1 MKRKYFSALL
11 MGALTIASVSTFTSC
26 KDYDDDISSLQSQI
40 DKLNEMVSKIQGQI
54 DNGAILTSVTPVE
67 NGLKITL
74 NQNGNPKDYI
84 ITNGKDG
91 AKGEAGAAGAP
102 GTPGKDAD
110 VWKIGDDGYWYKN
123 DTKTDYKAVGTDGAA
138 GAAGTAGTPGAP
150 GKDGK
155 YYEPN
160 ASTGTFWEVNG
171 ETKRDTGISY
181 VSAKTLTAIW
191 TEDALTLNNVSGVE
205 GGKIVIN
212 LTSKL
217 LSLVFSPKAY
227 WEGIETIPV
236 YSFDYNPIELAKADV
251 TKNQIDDL
259 GTENSG
265 NHVSIVTDAVASYY
279 LNPSNAS
286 VDTKDLSHYSLLL
299 NTADI
304 LTRATSN
311 DIKITKVDKD
321 NENGMIKVHF
331 GMANGNALTETN
343 NKVDVA
349 ALRYKYT
356 IKKDDKEVK
365 DTLVTSDFAALKHF
379 KITDFSINKVA
390 TEGTVD
396 KQDAACQT
404 LATTASDAV
413 NDVHAPVL
421 TIPYNDEKGI
431 HLDNWM
437 DVHYKLNNQYSLWGG
452 QTTINEQNFKLKYEL
467 IGYIS
472 PNYDTNE
479 SDHATIEG
487 DLFKVKGYKDDATGR
502 QIIGR
507 TPLVRVTLVDG
518 NSGDAIASVGYIK
531 VEITDINATPETV
544 ESDGIKK
551 DYTVGC
557 AGNVLDGVQAITWD
571 EVESKVLAKIDMS
584 KSEFEANYKFVDG
597 IQYKQNAQNGF
608 DVLTPSVGTVVST
621 TDAVGG
627 HQTNVLKWTVTEN
640 EAYQLLK
647 KDGDVITIWVKFA
660 PKATARA
667 LKDIYVKLSWTAPKV
682 HNTPTATIKDSDKKA
697 AAWHKANANTAG
709 FDQLHIQVGNA
720 TQNGATCEFDNL
732 VVASTFNSTLVE
744 IVKNQI
750 KDQYAALAGAASV
763 TYKFAPTADQSH
775 KTFYGAKSNTKYDI
789 SVSTDG
795 TTISASAGTVSH
807 ELATITAADGTI
819 NVKKNVYTKDILN
832 KYGSVSELA
841 DALTFT
847 VLADVKTCDPASDLI
862 NLTNKMFDV
871 KVIKPLFVK
880 SVSVPAMTLNNYSSM
895 TNVPVK
901 FEFVDFNNYTQAKF
915 YANSNSQVA
924 FKNFYKIASIKKDGD
939 ITTNYSGAWKKID
952 EDDIKVTYNEG
963 TLAVGGNGVVSD
975 FGTVS
980 LVQVNQSRA
989 NGFDVKIPVA
999 ITYNWGTLYTNI
1011 QFHVNPASAAA
1022 KKH

>member
-26 KDYDDDISSLQSQI
+26 KDYDDDISSLQKQIDDLNKIVKEIQSQI
-40 DKLNEMVSKIQGQI
+40 NA
-54 DNGAILTSVTPVE
+54 GAILDDVQSTNDGLTIKLTK
-67 NGLKITL
+67 NGKQETY
-74 NQNGNPKDYI
+74 N

-91 AKGEAGAAGAP
+91 AKGDNGAAGQD
-102 GTPGKDAD
+102 GT
-110 VWKIGDDGYWYKN
+110 VWKIGENGNWWSSEKGGEWK
-123 DTKTDYKAVGTDGAA
+123 DTGMPSRGEKGA
-138 GAAGTAGTPGAP
+138 AGTPGAAGTSGAAGTP
-150 GKDGK
+150 GRDGK

-160 ASTGTFWEVNG
+160 ASTGTFWVVDG
-171 ETKRDTGISY
+171 ETKTDTGISY
-181 VSAKTLTAIW
+181 VSANTLTAIW

-205 GGKIVIN
+205 GGKVVIN

-236 YSFDYNPIELAKADV
+236 YSFDYNPIELEKADV
-251 TKNQIDDL
+251 TKNQIGDL

-265 NHVSIVTDAVASYY
+265 KHVSIVPDAVASYY

-286 VDTKDLSHYSLLL
+286 VDTKDLSHFSFLI

-304 LTRATSN
+304 LNTRASSN
-311 DIKITKVDKD
+311 DIKVTKVDKED
-321 NENGMIKVHF
+321 GMIKVHF

-356 IKKDDKEVK
+356 IKEADNAVK

-379 KITDFSINKVA
+379 KITSFTINKVA
-390 TEGTVD
+390 TEGAVD
-396 KQDAACQT
+396 KQDVACQT
-404 LATTASDAV
+404 LATTARDAV
-413 NDVHAPVL
+413 KDVHAPVL
-421 TIPYNDEKGI
+421 TIPYNDENGI
-431 HLDNWM
+431 HLDKWM

-557 AGNVLDGVQAITWD
+557 TGNALDGVQAITWD

-584 KSEFEANYKFVDG
+584 NSEFEANYTFVDN
-597 IQYKQNAQNGF
+597 IQYTPNAQNGF

-647 KDGDVITIWVKFA
+647 KDGDVITVWVKFA

-697 AAWHKANANTAG
+697 AAWHKANTNAAG

-720 TQNGATCEFDNL
+720 TQTGATCEFDNL
-732 VVASTFNSTLVE
+732 VVASTFNSKLVD

-807 ELATITAADGTI
+807 KLATITATDGTI
-819 NVKKNVYTKDILN
+819 SIEKNDFTKDILN
-832 KYGSVSELA
+832 KCGSVSELA

-862 NLTNKMFDV
+862 NLTNKTFDV

-880 SVSVPAMTLNNYSSM
+880 SVSVAAMTLNNYQSM
-895 TNVPVK
+895 TNIPVK

-915 YANSNSQVA
+915 WANSNPKVA
-924 FKNFYKIASIKKDGD
+924 FKDFYKITSIKKDGD

-952 EDDIKVTYNEG
+952 ESDIKVTYTPG
-963 TLAVGGNGVVSD
+963 TLAVSDGVISD
-975 FGTVS
+975 YGKVS

-999 ITYNWGTLYTNI
+999 ITYNWGTLYTDI

>member
-123 DTKTDYKAVGTDGAA
+123 DTKTDYKAVGTD

-557 AGNVLDGVQAITWD
+557 TGNALDGVQAITWD

-584 KSEFEANYKFVDG
+584 KSEFEANYTFVDN
-597 IQYKQNAQNGF
+597 IQYAPNAQNGF

-647 KDGDVITIWVKFA
+647 KDGDVITVWVKFA

-732 VVASTFNSTLVE
+732 VVASTFNSKLVD
-744 IVKNQI
+744 IVKKQI
-750 KDQYAALAGAASV
+750 ENQYAALAGAASV

-795 TTISASAGTVSH
+795 TTISASVGTVSH
-807 ELATITAADGTI
+807 NLATITAADGTI
-819 NVKKNVYTKDILN
+819 NIEKNEYTKDILN

-862 NLTNKMFDV
+862 NLTNKTFDV

-880 SVSVPAMTLNNYSSM
+880 SVSVAAMTLNNYQSM

-901 FEFVDFNNYTQAKF
+901 FEFVDFNNYTQAQF
-915 YANSNSQVA
+915 YANSNSKVA
-924 FKNFYKIASIKKDGD
+924 FKDFYKIASIKKEGD

-952 EDDIKVTYNEG
+952 VKDIKVTYNEG
-963 TLAVGGNGVVSD
+963 TLAVGSNGVVTD

-980 LVQVNQSRA
+980 LEQINQSRA

-999 ITYNWGTLYTNI
+999 ITYNWGTLYTDI

>member
-54 DNGAILTSVTPVE
+54 DNGAILTGVNPVE
-67 NGLKITL
+67 NGVKLTL
-74 NQNGNPKDYI
+74 SNGDSYT

-91 AKGEAGAAGAP
+91 AKGADGAAGAP

-110 VWKIGDDGYWYKN
+110 IWKIGDDGYWYKN
-123 DTKTDYKAVGTDGAA
+123 ETKTDYKAVGTDGAA

-155 YYEPN
+155 YYVPN
-160 ASTGTFWEVNG
+160 PQTGTFFVYG
-171 ETKRDTGISY
+171 DGDKDAYDSGISY
-181 VSAKTLTAIW
+181 TSANVLTAIW
-191 TEDALTLNNVSGVE
+191 SEDALVLNNVKDVE
-205 GGKIVIN
+205 GGKVVIN

-236 YSFDYNPIELAKADV
+236 YSFDYNPIELEKADV
-251 TKNQIDDL
+251 TKNQIGDL

-265 NHVSIVTDAVASYY
+265 KHVSIVTDAVASYY

-286 VDTKDLSHYSLLL
+286 VDTKDVSHYSFLI

-304 LTRATSN
+304 LNTRASSN
-311 DIKITKVDKD
+311 DIKVTKVDKED
-321 NENGMIKVHF
+321 GMIKVHF

-349 ALRYKYT
+349 ALRYKYA
-356 IKKDDKEVK
+356 IKKGDKEVK

-379 KITDFSINKVA
+379 KITSFSINKVA
-390 TEGTVD
+390 AKGTVD
-396 KQDAACQT
+396 EQNASCQT
-404 LATTASDAV
+404 LATTAESAV
-413 NDVHAPVL
+413 KDVHAPVL
-421 TIPYNDEKGI
+421 SIAYNDVDGI
-431 HLDNWM
+431 HLDDWM
-437 DVHYKLNNQYSLWGG
+437 DVHYKVNNQYALWGG
-452 QTTINEQNFKLKYEL
+452 QTTINEQKFKLKYEL

-518 NSGDAIASVGYIK
+518 NSGDAVASVGYIK
-531 VEITDINATPETV
+531 VEITDVNATPETV

-557 AGNVLDGVQAITWD
+557 TGNALDKVQAITWD

-584 KSEFEANYKFVDG
+584 KSEFEANYRFVDG
-597 IQYKQNAQNGF
+597 IQYKSNAQNGF

-647 KDGDVITIWVKFA
+647 KDGDVITVWVKFA
-660 PKATARA
+660 PKSTARA

-697 AAWHKANANTAG
+697 AAWHKANTNAAG

-720 TQNGATCEFDNL
+720 TQAGATCEFDNL
-732 VVASTFNSTLVE
+732 VVANTFNSSLVS
-744 IVKNQI
+744 IVKKQI
-750 KDQYAALAGAASV
+750 ENQYAALAGAATV
-763 TYKFAPTADQSH
+763 KYKFAPTADQSH
-775 KTFYGAKSNTKYDI
+775 KTFYGAKSNTEYKI
-789 SVSTDG
+789 SVNTDG
-795 TTISASAGTVSH
+795 TKLSASDGTNSH
-807 ELATITAADGTI
+807 VLATITEGNGTI
-819 NVKKNVYTKDILN
+819 SIEKNDFTKDILN

-862 NLTNKMFDV
+862 NLTNKTFDV

-880 SVSVPAMTLNNYSSM
+880 SVSVAAMTLNNYQSM

-915 YANSNSQVA
+915 WANSNPKVA
-924 FKNFYKIASIKKDGD
+924 FKDFYKITSIQKYGD
-939 ITTNYSGAWKKID
+939 ITTNYSGNWKKID
-952 EDDIKVTYNEG
+952 ESDIKVTYTPA
-963 TLAVGGNGVVSD
+963 TLAVSSGVISD
-975 FGTVS
+975 YGKVS

-999 ITYNWGTLYTNI
+999 ITYNWGTLYTDI

-1022 KKH
+1022 RKH

>member
-138 GAAGTAGTPGAP
+138 GAAGAP

-1022 KKH
+1022 RKH

>member
-627 HQTNVLKWTVTEN
+627 HQPNVLKWTVTEN

-1022 KKH
+1022 RKH

>member
-472 PNYDTNE
+472 PKYDTNE

-819 NVKKNVYTKDILN
+819 NVKKNVYTMDILN

-1022 KKH
+1022 RKH

>member
-54 DNGAILTSVTPVE
+54 DKGAILTGVSPVE
-67 NGLKITL
+67 NGVKLTL
-74 NQNGNPKDYI
+74 SNGDSYT

-91 AKGEAGAAGAP
+91 AKGADGAAGTP

-110 VWKIGDDGYWYKN
+110 IWKIGDDGYWYKN
-123 DTKTDYKAVGTDGAA
+123 DVKTDYKAVGTDGAA
-138 GAAGTAGTPGAP
+138 GAAGTAGTPGAA

-155 YYEPN
+155 YYVPN
-160 ASTGTFWEVNG
+160 PQTGTFFVYG
-171 ETKRDTGISY
+171 DGDKDAYDSGISY
-181 VSAKTLTAIW
+181 TSANVLTAIW
-191 TEDALTLNNVSGVE
+191 SEDALVLNNVKDVE
-205 GGKIVIN
+205 GGKVVIN

-236 YSFDYNPIELAKADV
+236 YSFDYNPIELEKADV
-251 TKNQIDDL
+251 TKNQIGDL

-265 NHVSIVTDAVASYY
+265 KHVSIVTDAVASYY

-286 VDTKDLSHYSLLL
+286 VDTKDVSHYSFLI

-304 LTRATSN
+304 LNTRASSN
-311 DIKITKVDKD
+311 DIKVTKVDKED
-321 NENGMIKVHF
+321 GMIKVHF

-349 ALRYKYT
+349 ALRYKYA
-356 IKKDDKEVK
+356 IKKGDKEVK

-379 KITDFSINKVA
+379 KITSFSINKVA
-390 TEGTVD
+390 AKGTVD
-396 KQDAACQT
+396 EQNASCQT
-404 LATTASDAV
+404 LAATAESAV
-413 NDVHAPVL
+413 KDVHAPVL
-421 TIPYNDEKGI
+421 SIAYNDVDGI
-431 HLDNWM
+431 HLDDWM
-437 DVHYKLNNQYSLWGG
+437 DVHYKVNNQYALWGG
-452 QTTINEQNFKLKYEL
+452 QTTINEQKFKLKYEL

-518 NSGDAIASVGYIK
+518 NSGDAVASVGYIK
-531 VEITDINATPETV
+531 VEITDVNATPETV

-557 AGNVLDGVQAITWD
+557 TGNALDKVQAITWD

-584 KSEFEANYKFVDG
+584 KSEFEANYRFVDG
-597 IQYKQNAQNGF
+597 IQYKSNAQNGF

-647 KDGDVITIWVKFA
+647 KDGDVITVWVKFA
-660 PKATARA
+660 PKSTARA

-697 AAWHKANANTAG
+697 AAWHKANTNAAG

-720 TQNGATCEFDNL
+720 TQAGATCEFDNL
-732 VVASTFNSTLVE
+732 VVASTFNSKLVD

-819 NVKKNVYTKDILN
+819 NIKKNDFTKDILN

-862 NLTNKMFDV
+862 NLTNKTFDV

-880 SVSVPAMTLNNYSSM
+880 SVSVADMTLNNYQSM

-915 YANSNSQVA
+915 WTNSNPKVA
-924 FKNFYKIASIKKDGD
+924 FKDFYKIASIKKDGD

-952 EDDIKVTYNEG
+952 ESDIKVTYTPA
-963 TLAVGGNGVVSD
+963 TLAVSGGVISD
-975 FGTVS
+975 YGKVS

-999 ITYNWGTLYTNI
+999 ITYNWGTLYTDI

-1022 KKH
+1022 RKH

>member
-1 MKRKYFSALL
+1 MKRTYLSALL

-1022 KKH
+1022 RKH

>member
-54 DNGAILTSVTPVE
+54 DKGAILTGVSPVE
-67 NGLKITL
+67 NGVKLTL
-74 NQNGNPKDYI
+74 SNGDSYT
-84 ITNGKDG
+84 ITNGRDG
-91 AKGEAGAAGAP
+91 AKGADGAAGTP

-110 VWKIGDDGYWYKN
+110 IWKIGEDGYWYKN
-123 DTKTDYKAVGTDGAA
+123 DVKQAWKAVGTDGAA

-155 YYEPN
+155 YYVPN
-160 ASTGTFWEVNG
+160 PQTGTFFVYG
-171 ETKRDTGISY
+171 DGDKDAYDSGISY
-181 VSAKTLTAIW
+181 TSANVLTAIW
-191 TEDALTLNNVSGVE
+191 SEDALVLNNVKDVE
-205 GGKIVIN
+205 GGKVVIN

-236 YSFDYNPIELAKADV
+236 YSFDYNPIELEKADV
-251 TKNQIDDL
+251 TKNQIGDL

-265 NHVSIVTDAVASYY
+265 KHVSIVTDAVASYY

-286 VDTKDLSHYSLLL
+286 VDTKDVSHYSFLI

-304 LTRATSN
+304 LNTRASSN
-311 DIKITKVDKD
+311 DIKVTKVDKED
-321 NENGMIKVHF
+321 GMIKVHF

-349 ALRYKYT
+349 ALRYKYA
-356 IKKDDKEVK
+356 IKKGDKEVK

-379 KITDFSINKVA
+379 KITSFSINKVA
-390 TEGTVD
+390 AKGTVD
-396 KQDAACQT
+396 EQNASCQT
-404 LATTASDAV
+404 LATTAESAV
-413 NDVHAPVL
+413 KDVHAPVL
-421 TIPYNDEKGI
+421 SIAYNDVDGI
-431 HLDNWM
+431 HLDEWM
-437 DVHYKLNNQYSLWGG
+437 DVHYKVNNQYALWGG
-452 QTTINEQNFKLKYEL
+452 QTTINEQKFKLKYEL

-518 NSGDAIASVGYIK
+518 NSGDAVASVGYIK
-531 VEITDINATPETV
+531 VEITDVNATPETV

-557 AGNVLDGVQAITWD
+557 TGNALDKVQAITWD

-584 KSEFEANYKFVDG
+584 KSEFEANYRFVDG
-597 IQYKQNAQNGF
+597 IQYKSNAQNGF

-647 KDGDVITIWVKFA
+647 KDGDVITVWVKFA
-660 PKATARA
+660 PKSTARA

-697 AAWHKANANTAG
+697 AAWHKANTNAAG

-720 TQNGATCEFDNL
+720 TQAGATCEFDNL
-732 VVASTFNSTLVE
+732 VVASTFNSKLVD
-744 IVKNQI
+744 IVKKQI
-750 KDQYAALAGAASV
+750 ENQYAALAGSASV

-795 TTISASAGTVSH
+795 TTISASAGTVSRK
-807 ELATITAADGTI
+807 LATITATDGTI
-819 NVKKNVYTKDILN
+819 SIEKNDFTKDILN

-862 NLTNKMFDV
+862 NLTNKTFDV

-880 SVSVPAMTLNNYSSM
+880 SVSVADMTLNNYQSM

-915 YANSNSQVA
+915 WTNSNPKVA
-924 FKNFYKIASIKKDGD
+924 FKDFYQIASIKKDGD

-952 EDDIKVTYNEG
+952 ESDIKVTYTPA
-963 TLAVGGNGVVSD
+963 TLAVSGGVISD
-975 FGTVS
+975 YGKVS

-999 ITYNWGTLYTNI
+999 ITYNWGTLYTDI

-1022 KKH
+1022 RKH

>member
-54 DNGAILTSVTPVE
+54 DKGAILTGVSPVE
-67 NGLKITL
+67 NGVKLTL
-74 NQNGNPKDYI
+74 SNGDSYT

-91 AKGEAGAAGAP
+91 AKGADGAAGTP

-110 VWKIGDDGYWYKN
+110 IWKIGDDGYWYKN
-123 DTKTDYKAVGTDGAA
+123 DTKTAWKAVGTDGAA

-155 YYEPN
+155 YYVPN
-160 ASTGTFWEVNG
+160 PQTGTFFVYG
-171 ETKRDTGISY
+171 DGDKDAYDSGISY
-181 VSAKTLTAIW
+181 TSANVLTAIW
-191 TEDALTLNNVSGVE
+191 SEDALVLNNVKDVE
-205 GGKIVIN
+205 GGKVVIN

-236 YSFDYNPIELAKADV
+236 YSFDYNPIELEKADV
-251 TKNQIDDL
+251 TKNQIGDL

-265 NHVSIVTDAVASYY
+265 KHVSIVTDAVASYY

-286 VDTKDLSHYSLLL
+286 VDTKDVSHYSFLI

-304 LTRATSN
+304 LNTRASSN
-311 DIKITKVDKD
+311 DIKVTKVDKED
-321 NENGMIKVHF
+321 GMIKVHF

-349 ALRYKYT
+349 ALRYKYA
-356 IKKDDKEVK
+356 IKKGDKEVK

-379 KITDFSINKVA
+379 KITSFSINKVA
-390 TEGTVD
+390 AKGTVD
-396 KQDAACQT
+396 EQNASCQT
-404 LATTASDAV
+404 LATTAESAV
-413 NDVHAPVL
+413 KDVHAPVL
-421 TIPYNDEKGI
+421 SIAYNDVDGI
-431 HLDNWM
+431 HLDDWM
-437 DVHYKLNNQYSLWGG
+437 DVHYKVNNQYALWGG
-452 QTTINEQNFKLKYEL
+452 QTTINEQKFKLKYEL

-518 NSGDAIASVGYIK
+518 NSGDAVASVGYIK
-531 VEITDINATPETV
+531 VEITDVNATPETV

-557 AGNVLDGVQAITWD
+557 TGNALDKVQAITWD

-584 KSEFEANYKFVDG
+584 KSEFEANYRFVDG
-597 IQYKQNAQNGF
+597 IQYKSNAQNGF

-647 KDGDVITIWVKFA
+647 KDGDVITVWVKFA
-660 PKATARA
+660 PKSTARA

-697 AAWHKANANTAG
+697 AAWHKANTNAAG

-720 TQNGATCEFDNL
+720 TQAGATCEFDNL
-732 VVASTFNSTLVE
+732 VVASTFNSKLVD
-744 IVKNQI
+744 IVKKQI
-750 KDQYAALAGAASV
+750 ENQYAALAGSASV

-795 TTISASAGTVSH
+795 TTISASAGTVSRK
-807 ELATITAADGTI
+807 LATITATDGTI
-819 NVKKNVYTKDILN
+819 SIEKNDFTKDILN

-862 NLTNKMFDV
+862 NLTNKTFDV

-880 SVSVPAMTLNNYSSM
+880 SVSVADMTLNNYQSM

-915 YANSNSQVA
+915 WTNSNPKVA
-924 FKNFYKIASIKKDGD
+924 FKDFYQIASIKKDGD

-952 EDDIKVTYNEG
+952 ESDIKVTYTPA
-963 TLAVGGNGVVSD
+963 TLAVSGGVISD
-975 FGTVS
+975 YGKVS

-999 ITYNWGTLYTNI
+999 ITYNWGTLYTDI

-1022 KKH
+1022 RKH

>member
-11 MGALTIASVSTFTSC
+11 MGALTIASVSTFTFC

-356 IKKDDKEVK
+356 IMKDDKEVK

-1022 KKH
+1022 RKH

>member
-54 DNGAILTSVTPVE
+54 DKGAILTGVSPVE
-67 NGLKITL
+67 NGVKLTL
-74 NQNGNPKDYI
+74 SNGDSYT

-91 AKGEAGAAGAP
+91 AKGADGAAGAP

-110 VWKIGDDGYWYKN
+110 IWKIGDDGYWYKN
-123 DTKTDYKAVGTDGAA
+123 ETKTDWKAVGTDGAA
-138 GAAGTAGTPGAP
+138 GAAGTAGTA

-155 YYEPN
+155 YYVPN
-160 ASTGTFWEVNG
+160 PQTGTFFVYG
-171 ETKRDTGISY
+171 DGDKDAYDSGISY
-181 VSAKTLTAIW
+181 TSANVLTAIW
-191 TEDALTLNNVSGVE
+191 SEDALVLNNVKDVE
-205 GGKIVIN
+205 GGKVVIN

-236 YSFDYNPIELAKADV
+236 YSFDYNPIELEKADV
-251 TKNQIDDL
+251 TKNQIGDL

-265 NHVSIVTDAVASYY
+265 KHVSIVTDAVASYY

-286 VDTKDLSHYSLLL
+286 VDTKDVSHYSFLI

-304 LTRATSN
+304 LNTRASSN
-311 DIKITKVDKD
+311 DIKVTKVDKED
-321 NENGMIKVHF
+321 GMIKVHF

-349 ALRYKYT
+349 ALRYKYA
-356 IKKDDKEVK
+356 IKKGDKEVK

-379 KITDFSINKVA
+379 KITSFSINKVA
-390 TEGTVD
+390 AKGTVD
-396 KQDAACQT
+396 EQNASCQT
-404 LATTASDAV
+404 LATTAESAV
-413 NDVHAPVL
+413 KDVHAPVL
-421 TIPYNDEKGI
+421 SIAYNDVDGI
-431 HLDNWM
+431 HLDDWM
-437 DVHYKLNNQYSLWGG
+437 DVHYKVNNQYALWGG
-452 QTTINEQNFKLKYEL
+452 QTTINEQKFKLKYEL

-518 NSGDAIASVGYIK
+518 NSGDAVASVGYIK
-531 VEITDINATPETV
+531 VEITDVNATPETV

-557 AGNVLDGVQAITWD
+557 TGNALDKVQAITWD

-584 KSEFEANYKFVDG
+584 KSEFEANYRFVDG
-597 IQYKQNAQNGF
+597 IQYKSNAQNGF

-647 KDGDVITIWVKFA
+647 KDGDVITVWVKFA
-660 PKATARA
+660 PKSTARA

-697 AAWHKANANTAG
+697 AAWHKANTNAAG

-720 TQNGATCEFDNL
+720 TQAGATCEFDNL
-732 VVASTFNSTLVE
+732 VVASTFNSKLVD
-744 IVKNQI
+744 IVKKQI
-750 KDQYAALAGAASV
+750 ENQYAALAGSASV

-795 TTISASAGTVSH
+795 TTISASAGTVSRK
-807 ELATITAADGTI
+807 LATITATDGTI
-819 NVKKNVYTKDILN
+819 SIEKNDFTKDILN

-862 NLTNKMFDV
+862 NLTNKTFDV

-880 SVSVPAMTLNNYSSM
+880 SVSVADMTLNNYQSM

-915 YANSNSQVA
+915 WTNSNPKVA
-924 FKNFYKIASIKKDGD
+924 FKDFYQIASIKKDGD

-952 EDDIKVTYNEG
+952 ESDIKVTYTPA
-963 TLAVGGNGVVSD
+963 TLAVSGGVISD
-975 FGTVS
+975 YGKVS

-999 ITYNWGTLYTNI
+999 ITYNWGTLYTDI

-1022 KKH
+1022 RKH

>member
-26 KDYDDDISSLQSQI
+26 KDYDDDISGLQSQI
-40 DKLNEMVSKIQGQI
+40 DELSKIVKDIQSQI
-54 DNGAILTSVTPVE
+54 DNGAILTNVTPVE

-1022 KKH
+1022 RKH

>member
-1 MKRKYFSALL
+1 MYQSFFA
-11 MGALTIASVSTFTSC
+11 
-26 KDYDDDISSLQSQI
+26 ISS
-40 DKLNEMVSKIQGQI
+40 
-54 DNGAILTSVTPVE
+54 
-67 NGLKITL
+67 
-74 NQNGNPKDYI
+74 
-84 ITNGKDG
+84 
-91 AKGEAGAAGAP
+91 
-102 GTPGKDAD
+102 
-110 VWKIGDDGYWYKN
+110 
-123 DTKTDYKAVGTDGAA
+123 
-138 GAAGTAGTPGAP
+138 
-150 GKDGK
+150 
-155 YYEPN
+155 
-160 ASTGTFWEVNG
+160 F
-171 ETKRDTGISY
+171 
-181 VSAKTLTAIW
+181 
-191 TEDALTLNNVSGVE
+191 
-205 GGKIVIN
+205 
-212 LTSKL
+212 
-217 LSLVFSPKAY
+217 FSP
-227 WEGIETIPV
+227 V
-236 YSFDYNPIELAKADV
+236 
-251 TKNQIDDL
+251 
-259 GTENSG
+259 
-265 NHVSIVTDAVASYY
+265 VSIVPDAVASYY

-286 VDTKDLSHYSLLL
+286 VDTKDLSHFSFLI

-304 LTRATSN
+304 LNTRASSN
-311 DIKITKVDKD
+311 DIKVTKVDKED
-321 NENGMIKVHF
+321 GMIKVHF

-349 ALRYKYT
+349 ALRYKYA
-356 IKKDDKEVK
+356 IKKGDKEVK

-379 KITDFSINKVA
+379 KITSFTINKVA
-390 TEGTVD
+390 AKGTVD
-396 KQDAACQT
+396 EQNASCQT
-404 LATTASDAV
+404 LATTAESAV
-413 NDVHAPVL
+413 KDVHAPVL
-421 TIPYNDEKGI
+421 TIAYNDVDGI
-431 HLDNWM
+431 HLDDWM
-437 DVHYKLNNQYSLWGG
+437 DVHYKINNQYALWGG
-452 QTTINEQNFKLKYEL
+452 QTTINEQ
-467 IGYIS
+467 IS

-557 AGNVLDGVQAITWD
+557 TGNALDKLQAITWD

-584 KSEFEANYKFVDG
+584 KSEFEANYTFVDN
-597 IQYKQNAQNGF
+597 IQYTPNAQNGF

-647 KDGDVITIWVKFA
+647 KDGDVITVWVKFA

-697 AAWHKANANTAG
+697 AAWHKANTNAAG

-720 TQNGATCEFDNL
+720 TQAGATCEFDNL
-732 VVASTFNSTLVE
+732 VVASTFNSKLVD
-744 IVKNQI
+744 IVKKQI
-750 KDQYAALAGAASV
+750 ENQYAALAGAASV

-775 KTFYGAKSNTKYDI
+775 KTYYGAKSNTKYDI

-807 ELATITAADGTI
+807 KLATITATDGTI
-819 NVKKNVYTKDILN
+819 SIEKNDFTKDILN
-832 KYGSVSELA
+832 KCGSVSELA

-862 NLTNKMFDV
+862 NLTNKTFDV

-880 SVSVPAMTLNNYSSM
+880 SVSVAAMTLNNYQSM
-895 TNVPVK
+895 TNIPVK

-915 YANSNSQVA
+915 WANSNPKVA
-924 FKNFYKIASIKKDGD
+924 FKDFYKIASIKKDGD

-952 EDDIKVTYNEG
+952 ESDIKVTYTPG
-963 TLAVGGNGVVSD
+963 TLAVSDGVISD
-975 FGTVS
+975 YGKVS

-999 ITYNWGTLYTNI
+999 ITYNWGTLYTDI

-1022 KKH
+1022 RKH

>member
-54 DNGAILTSVTPVE
+54 DKGAILTGVSPVE
-67 NGLKITL
+67 NGVKLTL
-74 NQNGNPKDYI
+74 SNGDSYT

-91 AKGEAGAAGAP
+91 AKGADGAAGAP

-110 VWKIGDDGYWYKN
+110 VWKIGEDGYWYKN

-138 GAAGTAGTPGAP
+138 GAAGTAGTPGAA

-155 YYEPN
+155 YYVPN
-160 ASTGTFWEVNG
+160 PQTGTFFVYG
-171 ETKRDTGISY
+171 DGDKDAYDSGISY
-181 VSAKTLTAIW
+181 TSANVLTAIW
-191 TEDALTLNNVSGVE
+191 SEDALVLNNVKDVE
-205 GGKIVIN
+205 GGKVVIN

-236 YSFDYNPIELAKADV
+236 YSFDYNPIELEKADV
-251 TKNQIDDL
+251 TKNQIGDL

-265 NHVSIVTDAVASYY
+265 KHVSIVTDAVASYY

-286 VDTKDLSHYSLLL
+286 VDTKDLSHFSFLI

-304 LTRATSN
+304 LNTRASSN
-311 DIKITKVDKD
+311 DIKVTKVDKED
-321 NENGMIKVHF
+321 GMIKVHF

-349 ALRYKYT
+349 ALRYKYA
-356 IKKDDKEVK
+356 IKKGDKEVK

-379 KITDFSINKVA
+379 KITSFSINKVA
-390 TEGTVD
+390 AKGTVD
-396 KQDAACQT
+396 EQNASCQT
-404 LATTASDAV
+404 LATTAESAV
-413 NDVHAPVL
+413 KDVHAPVL
-421 TIPYNDEKGI
+421 SIAYNDVDGI
-431 HLDNWM
+431 HLDDWM
-437 DVHYKLNNQYSLWGG
+437 DVHYKVNNQYALWGG
-452 QTTINEQNFKLKYEL
+452 QTTINEQKFKLKYEL

-518 NSGDAIASVGYIK
+518 NSGDAVASVGYIK
-531 VEITDINATPETV
+531 VEITDVNATPETV

-557 AGNVLDGVQAITWD
+557 TGNALDKVQAITWD

-584 KSEFEANYKFVDG
+584 KSEFEANYRFVDG
-597 IQYKQNAQNGF
+597 IQYKSNAQNGF

-647 KDGDVITIWVKFA
+647 KDGDVITVWVKFA
-660 PKATARA
+660 PKSTARA

-697 AAWHKANANTAG
+697 AAWHKANTNAAG

-720 TQNGATCEFDNL
+720 TQAGATCEFDNL
-732 VVASTFNSTLVE
+732 VVASTFNSKLVD

-807 ELATITAADGTI
+807 KLATITATDGTI
-819 NVKKNVYTKDILN
+819 SIEKNDFTKDILN
-832 KYGSVSELA
+832 KCGSVSELA

-862 NLTNKMFDV
+862 NLTNKTFDV

-880 SVSVPAMTLNNYSSM
+880 SVSVADMTLNNYQSM

-915 YANSNSQVA
+915 WANSNPKVA
-924 FKNFYKIASIKKDGD
+924 FKDFYKIASIKKDGD

-952 EDDIKVTYNEG
+952 ESDIKVTYTPG
-963 TLAVGGNGVVSD
+963 TLAVSDGVISD
-975 FGTVS
+975 YGKVS

-999 ITYNWGTLYTNI
+999 ITYNWGTLYTDI

-1022 KKH
+1022 RKH

>member
-647 KDGDVITIWVKFA
+647 KDDDVITIWVKFA

-1022 KKH
+1022 RKH

>member
-54 DNGAILTSVTPVE
+54 DKGAILTGVSPVE
-67 NGLKITL
+67 NGVKLTL
-74 NQNGNPKDYI
+74 SNGDTYT

-123 DTKTDYKAVGTDGAA
+123 EAKTEWKAVGTDGAA
-138 GAAGTAGTPGAP
+138 GAAGAAGTPGAA

-155 YYEPN
+155 YYVPN
-160 ASTGTFWEVNG
+160 PQTGTFFVYG
-171 ETKRDTGISY
+171 DGDKDAYDSGVSY
-181 VSAKTLTAIW
+181 TSANVLTAIW
-191 TEDALTLNNVSGVE
+191 SEDALVLNNVKDVE
-205 GGKIVIN
+205 GGKVVIN

-236 YSFDYNPIELAKADV
+236 YSFDYNPIELEKADV
-251 TKNQIDDL
+251 TKNQIGDL

-265 NHVSIVTDAVASYY
+265 KHVSIVTDAVASYY

-286 VDTKDLSHYSLLL
+286 VDTKDLSHFSFLI

-304 LTRATSN
+304 LNTRASSN
-311 DIKITKVDKD
+311 DIKVTKVDKED
-321 NENGMIKVHF
+321 GMIKVHF

-349 ALRYKYT
+349 ALRYKYA
-356 IKKDDKEVK
+356 IKKGDKEVK

-379 KITDFSINKVA
+379 KITSFSINKVA
-390 TEGTVD
+390 AKGTVD
-396 KQDAACQT
+396 EQNASCQT
-404 LATTASDAV
+404 LASTAESAV
-413 NDVHAPVL
+413 KDVHAPVL
-421 TIPYNDEKGI
+421 SIAYNDVDGI
-431 HLDNWM
+431 HLDDWM
-437 DVHYKLNNQYSLWGG
+437 DVHYKVNNQYALWGG
-452 QTTINEQNFKLKYEL
+452 QTTINEQKFKLKYEL

-557 AGNVLDGVQAITWD
+557 TGNALDKVQAITWD

-584 KSEFEANYKFVDG
+584 KSEFEANYRFVDG
-597 IQYKQNAQNGF
+597 IQYKSNAQNGF

-647 KDGDVITIWVKFA
+647 KDGDVITVWVKFA
-660 PKATARA
+660 PKSTARA

-682 HNTPTATIKDSDKKA
+682 NNTPTATIKDTDKKA
-697 AAWHKANANTAG
+697 AAWHKANTNAVG

-720 TQNGATCEFDNL
+720 TQVGATCEFDNL
-732 VVASTFNSTLVE
+732 VVANTFNSSLVS
-744 IVKNQI
+744 IVKKQI
-750 KDQYAALAGAASV
+750 ENQYAALAGAASV

-775 KTFYGAKSNTKYDI
+775 KTFYGAKSNTEYKI

-795 TTISASAGTVSH
+795 SSISASAGAVSRK
-807 ELATITAADGTI
+807 LATITAGNGTI
-819 NVKKNVYTKDILN
+819 SIEKNDFTKDILN

-862 NLTNKMFDV
+862 NLTNKTFDV

-880 SVSVPAMTLNNYSSM
+880 SVSVAAMTLNNYQSM
-895 TNVPVK
+895 TNIPVK

-915 YANSNSQVA
+915 WANSNPKVA
-924 FKNFYKIASIKKDGD
+924 FKDFYKIASIKKDGD

-952 EDDIKVTYNEG
+952 ESDIKVTYTPG
-963 TLAVGGNGVVSD
+963 TLAVSDGVISD
-975 FGTVS
+975 YGKVS

-999 ITYNWGTLYTNI
+999 ITYNWGTLYTDI
-1011 QFHVNPASAAA
+1011 EFHVNPASAAA
-1022 KKH
+1022 RKH

>member
-54 DNGAILTSVTPVE
+54 DKGAILTGVSPVE
-67 NGLKITL
+67 NGVKLTL
-74 NQNGNPKDYI
+74 SNGDSYT

-91 AKGEAGAAGAP
+91 AKGADGAAGTP

-110 VWKIGDDGYWYKN
+110 IWTIGDDGYWYKN
-123 DTKTDYKAVGTDGAA
+123 DAKTDWKAVGTDGAA

-155 YYEPN
+155 YYVPN
-160 ASTGTFWEVNG
+160 PQTGTFFVYG
-171 ETKRDTGISY
+171 DGDKDAYDSGISY
-181 VSAKTLTAIW
+181 TSANVLTAIW
-191 TEDALTLNNVSGVE
+191 SEDALVLNNVKDVE
-205 GGKIVIN
+205 GGKVVIN

-236 YSFDYNPIELAKADV
+236 YSFDYNPIELEKADV
-251 TKNQIDDL
+251 TKNQIGDL

-265 NHVSIVTDAVASYY
+265 KHVSIVTDAVASYY

-286 VDTKDLSHYSLLL
+286 VDTKDVSHYSFLI

-304 LTRATSN
+304 LNTRASSN
-311 DIKITKVDKD
+311 DIKVTKVDKED
-321 NENGMIKVHF
+321 GMIKVHF

-349 ALRYKYT
+349 ALRYKYA
-356 IKKDDKEVK
+356 IKKGDKEVK

-379 KITDFSINKVA
+379 KITSFSINKVA
-390 TEGTVD
+390 AKGTVD
-396 KQDAACQT
+396 EQNASCQT
-404 LATTASDAV
+404 LATTAESAV
-413 NDVHAPVL
+413 KDVHAPVL
-421 TIPYNDEKGI
+421 SIAYNDVDGI
-431 HLDNWM
+431 HLDDWM
-437 DVHYKLNNQYSLWGG
+437 DVHYKVNNQYALWGG
-452 QTTINEQNFKLKYEL
+452 QTTINEQKFKLKYEL

-518 NSGDAIASVGYIK
+518 NSGDAVASVGYIK
-531 VEITDINATPETV
+531 VEITDVNATPETV

-557 AGNVLDGVQAITWD
+557 TGNALDKVQAITWD

-584 KSEFEANYKFVDG
+584 KSEFEANYRFVDG
-597 IQYKQNAQNGF
+597 IQYKSNAQNGF

-647 KDGDVITIWVKFA
+647 KDGDVITVWVKFA
-660 PKATARA
+660 PKSTARA

-697 AAWHKANANTAG
+697 AAWHKANTNAAG

-720 TQNGATCEFDNL
+720 TQAGATCEFDNL
-732 VVASTFNSTLVE
+732 VVASTFNSKLVD
-744 IVKNQI
+744 IVKKQI
-750 KDQYAALAGAASV
+750 ENQYAALAGSASV

-795 TTISASAGTVSH
+795 TTISASAGTVSRK
-807 ELATITAADGTI
+807 LATITATDGTI
-819 NVKKNVYTKDILN
+819 SIEKNDFTKDILN

-862 NLTNKMFDV
+862 NLTNKTFDV

-880 SVSVPAMTLNNYSSM
+880 SVSVADMTLNNYQSM

-915 YANSNSQVA
+915 WTNSNPKVA
-924 FKNFYKIASIKKDGD
+924 FKDFYQIASIKKDGD

-952 EDDIKVTYNEG
+952 ESDIKVTYTPA
-963 TLAVGGNGVVSD
+963 TLAVSGGVISD
-975 FGTVS
+975 YGKVS

-999 ITYNWGTLYTNI
+999 ITYNWGTLYTDI

-1022 KKH
+1022 RKH

>member
-54 DNGAILTSVTPVE
+54 DKGAILTGVSPVE
-67 NGLKITL
+67 NGVKLTL
-74 NQNGNPKDYI
+74 SNGDSYT

-91 AKGEAGAAGAP
+91 AKGADGAAGTP

-110 VWKIGDDGYWYKN
+110 IWKIGDDGYWYKN
-123 DTKTDYKAVGTDGAA
+123 DAKTDWKAVGTDGAA

-155 YYEPN
+155 YYVPN
-160 ASTGTFWEVNG
+160 PQTGTFFVYG
-171 ETKRDTGISY
+171 DGDKDAYDSGISY
-181 VSAKTLTAIW
+181 TSANVLTAIW
-191 TEDALTLNNVSGVE
+191 SEDALVLNNVKDVE
-205 GGKIVIN
+205 GGKVVIN

-236 YSFDYNPIELAKADV
+236 YSFDYNPIELEKADV
-251 TKNQIDDL
+251 TKNQIGDL

-265 NHVSIVTDAVASYY
+265 KHVSIVTDAVASYY

-286 VDTKDLSHYSLLL
+286 VDTKDVSHYSFLI

-304 LTRATSN
+304 LNTRASSN
-311 DIKITKVDKD
+311 DIKVTKVDKED
-321 NENGMIKVHF
+321 GMIKVHF

-349 ALRYKYT
+349 ALRYKYA
-356 IKKDDKEVK
+356 IKKGDKEVK

-379 KITDFSINKVA
+379 KITSFSINKVA
-390 TEGTVD
+390 AKGTVD
-396 KQDAACQT
+396 EQNASCQT
-404 LATTASDAV
+404 LATTAESAV
-413 NDVHAPVL
+413 KDVHAPVL
-421 TIPYNDEKGI
+421 SIAYNDVDGI
-431 HLDNWM
+431 HLDDWM
-437 DVHYKLNNQYSLWGG
+437 DVHYKVNNQYALWGG
-452 QTTINEQNFKLKYEL
+452 QTTINEQKFKLKYEL

-518 NSGDAIASVGYIK
+518 NSGDAVASVGYIK
-531 VEITDINATPETV
+531 VEITDVNATPETV

-557 AGNVLDGVQAITWD
+557 TGNALDKVQAITWD

-584 KSEFEANYKFVDG
+584 NSEFEANYRFVDG
-597 IQYKQNAQNGF
+597 IQYKSNAQNGF

-647 KDGDVITIWVKFA
+647 KDGDVITVWVKFA
-660 PKATARA
+660 PKSTARA

-697 AAWHKANANTAG
+697 AAWHKANTNAAG

-720 TQNGATCEFDNL
+720 TQAGATCEFDNL
-732 VVASTFNSTLVE
+732 VVASIFNSKLVD
-744 IVKNQI
+744 IVKKQI
-750 KDQYAALAGAASV
+750 ENQYAALAGSASV

-795 TTISASAGTVSH
+795 TTISASAGTVSRK
-807 ELATITAADGTI
+807 LATITATDGTI
-819 NVKKNVYTKDILN
+819 SIEKNDFTKDILN
-832 KYGSVSELA
+832 KDGSVSELA

-862 NLTNKMFDV
+862 NLTNKTFDV

-880 SVSVPAMTLNNYSSM
+880 SVSVADMTLNNYQSM

-915 YANSNSQVA
+915 WANSNPKVA
-924 FKNFYKIASIKKDGD
+924 FKDFYKIASIKKDGD
-939 ITTNYSGAWKKID
+939 ITTNYSGSWKKID
-952 EDDIKVTYNEG
+952 ESDIKVTYTPA
-963 TLAVGGNGVVSD
+963 TLAVSGGVISD
-975 FGTVS
+975 YGKVS

-999 ITYNWGTLYTNI
+999 ITYNWGTLYTDI

-1022 KKH
+1022 RKH

>member
-54 DNGAILTSVTPVE
+54 DKGAILTGVSPVE
-67 NGLKITL
+67 NGVKLTL
-74 NQNGNPKDYI
+74 SNGDSYT

-91 AKGEAGAAGAP
+91 AKGADGAAGAP

-110 VWKIGDDGYWYKN
+110 VWKIGEDGYWYKN

-155 YYEPN
+155 YYVPN
-160 ASTGTFWEVNG
+160 PQTGTFFVYG
-171 ETKRDTGISY
+171 DGDKDAYDSGISY
-181 VSAKTLTAIW
+181 TSANVLTAIW
-191 TEDALTLNNVSGVE
+191 SEDALVLNNVKDVE
-205 GGKIVIN
+205 GGKVVIN

-236 YSFDYNPIELAKADV
+236 YSFDYNPIELEKADV
-251 TKNQIDDL
+251 TKNQIGDL

-265 NHVSIVTDAVASYY
+265 KHVSIVTDAVASYY

-286 VDTKDLSHYSLLL
+286 VDTKDVSHYSFLI

-304 LTRATSN
+304 LNTRASSN
-311 DIKITKVDKD
+311 DIKVTKVDKED
-321 NENGMIKVHF
+321 GMIKVHF

-349 ALRYKYT
+349 ALRYKYA
-356 IKKDDKEVK
+356 IKKGDKEVK

-379 KITDFSINKVA
+379 KITSFSINKVA
-390 TEGTVD
+390 AKGTVD
-396 KQDAACQT
+396 EQNASCQT
-404 LATTASDAV
+404 LATTAESAV
-413 NDVHAPVL
+413 KDVHAPVL
-421 TIPYNDEKGI
+421 SIAYNDVDGI
-431 HLDNWM
+431 HLDDWM
-437 DVHYKLNNQYSLWGG
+437 DVHYKVNNQYALWGG
-452 QTTINEQNFKLKYEL
+452 QTTINEQKFKLKYEL

-518 NSGDAIASVGYIK
+518 NSGDAVASVGYIK
-531 VEITDINATPETV
+531 VEITDVNATPETV

-557 AGNVLDGVQAITWD
+557 TGNALDKVQAITWD

-584 KSEFEANYKFVDG
+584 KSEFEANYRFVDG
-597 IQYKQNAQNGF
+597 IQYKSNAQNGF

-647 KDGDVITIWVKFA
+647 KDGDVITVWVKFA
-660 PKATARA
+660 PKSTARA

-697 AAWHKANANTAG
+697 AAWHKANTNAAG

-720 TQNGATCEFDNL
+720 TQAGATCEFDNL
-732 VVASTFNSTLVE
+732 VVASTFNSKLVD
-744 IVKNQI
+744 IVKKQI
-750 KDQYAALAGAASV
+750 ENQYAALAGSASV

-795 TTISASAGTVSH
+795 TTISASAGTVSRK
-807 ELATITAADGTI
+807 LATITATDGTI
-819 NVKKNVYTKDILN
+819 SIEKNDFTKDILN

-862 NLTNKMFDV
+862 NLTNKTFDV

-880 SVSVPAMTLNNYSSM
+880 SVSVADMTLNNYQSM

-915 YANSNSQVA
+915 WANSNPKVA
-924 FKNFYKIASIKKDGD
+924 FKDFYKIASIKKDGD
-939 ITTNYSGAWKKID
+939 ITTNYSGSWKKID
-952 EDDIKVTYNEG
+952 ESDIKVTYTPA
-963 TLAVGGNGVVSD
+963 TLAVSGGVISD
-975 FGTVS
+975 YGKVS

-999 ITYNWGTLYTNI
+999 ITYNWGTLYTDI

-1022 KKH
+1022 RKH

>member
-54 DNGAILTSVTPVE
+54 DKGAILTGVSPVE
-67 NGLKITL
+67 NGVKLTL
-74 NQNGNPKDYI
+74 SNGDSYT

-91 AKGEAGAAGAP
+91 AKGADGAAGTP

-110 VWKIGDDGYWYKN
+110 IWRIGDDGYWYKN
-123 DTKTDYKAVGTDGAA
+123 DAKTDWKAVGTDGAA

-155 YYEPN
+155 YYVPN
-160 ASTGTFWEVNG
+160 PQTGTFFVYG
-171 ETKRDTGISY
+171 DGDKDAYDSGISY
-181 VSAKTLTAIW
+181 TSANVLTAIW
-191 TEDALTLNNVSGVE
+191 SEDALVLNNVKDVE
-205 GGKIVIN
+205 GGKVVIN

-236 YSFDYNPIELAKADV
+236 YSFDYNPIELEKADV
-251 TKNQIDDL
+251 TKNQIGDL

-265 NHVSIVTDAVASYY
+265 KHVSIVTDAVASYY

-286 VDTKDLSHYSLLL
+286 VDTKDVSHYSFLI

-304 LTRATSN
+304 LNTRASSN
-311 DIKITKVDKD
+311 DIKVTKVDKED
-321 NENGMIKVHF
+321 GMIKVHF

-349 ALRYKYT
+349 ALRYKYA
-356 IKKDDKEVK
+356 IKKGDKEVK

-379 KITDFSINKVA
+379 KITSFSINKVA
-390 TEGTVD
+390 AKGTVD
-396 KQDAACQT
+396 EQNASCQT
-404 LATTASDAV
+404 LATTAESAV
-413 NDVHAPVL
+413 KDVHAPVL
-421 TIPYNDEKGI
+421 SIAYNDVDGI
-431 HLDNWM
+431 HLDDWM
-437 DVHYKLNNQYSLWGG
+437 DVHYKVNNQYALWGG
-452 QTTINEQNFKLKYEL
+452 QTTINEQKFKLKYEL

-472 PNYDTNE
+472 PNYNTNE

-518 NSGDAIASVGYIK
+518 NSGDAVASVGYIK
-531 VEITDINATPETV
+531 VEITDVNATPETV

-557 AGNVLDGVQAITWD
+557 TGNALDKVQAITWD

-584 KSEFEANYKFVDG
+584 KSEFEANYRFVDG
-597 IQYKQNAQNGF
+597 IQYKSNAQNGF

-647 KDGDVITIWVKFA
+647 KDGDVITVWVKFA
-660 PKATARA
+660 PKSTARA

-697 AAWHKANANTAG
+697 AAWHKANTNAAG

-720 TQNGATCEFDNL
+720 TQAGATCEFDNL
-732 VVASTFNSTLVE
+732 VVASTFNSKLVD
-744 IVKNQI
+744 IVKKQI
-750 KDQYAALAGAASV
+750 ENQYAALAGSASV

-795 TTISASAGTVSH
+795 TTISASAGTVSRK
-807 ELATITAADGTI
+807 LATITATDGTI
-819 NVKKNVYTKDILN
+819 SIEKNDFTKDILN

-862 NLTNKMFDV
+862 NLTNKTFDV

-880 SVSVPAMTLNNYSSM
+880 SVSVADMTLNNYQSM

-915 YANSNSQVA
+915 WTNSNPKVA
-924 FKNFYKIASIKKDGD
+924 FKDFYQIASIKKDGD

-952 EDDIKVTYNEG
+952 ESDIKVTYTPA
-963 TLAVGGNGVVSD
+963 TLAVSGGVISD
-975 FGTVS
+975 YGKVS

-999 ITYNWGTLYTNI
+999 ITYNWGTLYTDI

-1022 KKH
+1022 RKH

>member
-54 DNGAILTSVTPVE
+54 DKGAILTGVSPVE
-67 NGLKITL
+67 NGVKLTL
-74 NQNGNPKDYI
+74 SNGDSYT

-91 AKGEAGAAGAP
+91 AKGADGAAGTP

-110 VWKIGDDGYWYKN
+110 IWKIGDDGYWYKN
-123 DTKTDYKAVGTDGAA
+123 DAKTDWKAVGTDGAA

-155 YYEPN
+155 YYVPN
-160 ASTGTFWEVNG
+160 PQTGTFFVYG
-171 ETKRDTGISY
+171 DGDKDAYDSGISY
-181 VSAKTLTAIW
+181 TSANVLTAIW
-191 TEDALTLNNVSGVE
+191 SEDALVLNNVKDVE
-205 GGKIVIN
+205 GGKVVIN

-236 YSFDYNPIELAKADV
+236 YSFDYNPIELEKADV
-251 TKNQIDDL
+251 TKNQIGDL

-265 NHVSIVTDAVASYY
+265 KHVSIVTDAVASYY

-286 VDTKDLSHYSLLL
+286 VDTKDVSHYSFLI

-304 LTRATSN
+304 LNTRASSN
-311 DIKITKVDKD
+311 DIKVTKVDKED
-321 NENGMIKVHF
+321 GMIKVHF

-349 ALRYKYT
+349 ALRYKYA
-356 IKKDDKEVK
+356 IKKGDKEVK

-379 KITDFSINKVA
+379 KITSFSINKVA
-390 TEGTVD
+390 AKGTVD
-396 KQDAACQT
+396 EQNASCQT
-404 LATTASDAV
+404 LATTAESAV
-413 NDVHAPVL
+413 KDVHAPVL
-421 TIPYNDEKGI
+421 SIAYNDVDGI
-431 HLDNWM
+431 HLDDWM
-437 DVHYKLNNQYSLWGG
+437 DVHYKINNQYALWGG
-452 QTTINEQNFKLKYEL
+452 QTTINEQKFKLKYEL

-518 NSGDAIASVGYIK
+518 NSGDAVASVGYIK
-531 VEITDINATPETV
+531 VEITDVNATPETV

-557 AGNVLDGVQAITWD
+557 TGNALDKVQAITWD

-584 KSEFEANYKFVDG
+584 KSEFEANYRFVDG
-597 IQYKQNAQNGF
+597 IQYKSNAQNGF

-647 KDGDVITIWVKFA
+647 KDGDVITVWVKFA
-660 PKATARA
+660 PKSTARA

-697 AAWHKANANTAG
+697 AAWHKANTNAAG

-720 TQNGATCEFDNL
+720 TQAGATCEFDNL
-732 VVASTFNSTLVE
+732 VVASTFNSKLVD
-744 IVKNQI
+744 IVKKQI
-750 KDQYAALAGAASV
+750 ENQYAALAGSASV

-795 TTISASAGTVSH
+795 TTISASAGTVSRK
-807 ELATITAADGTI
+807 LATITATDGTI
-819 NVKKNVYTKDILN
+819 SIEKNDFTKDILN

-862 NLTNKMFDV
+862 NLTNKTFDV

-880 SVSVPAMTLNNYSSM
+880 SVSVADMTLNNYQSM

-915 YANSNSQVA
+915 WTNSNPKVA
-924 FKNFYKIASIKKDGD
+924 FKDFYQIASIKKDGD

-952 EDDIKVTYNEG
+952 ESDIKVTYTPA
-963 TLAVGGNGVVSD
+963 TLAVSGGVISD
-975 FGTVS
+975 YGKVS

-999 ITYNWGTLYTNI
+999 ITYNWGTLYTDI

-1022 KKH
+1022 RKH

>member
-54 DNGAILTSVTPVE
+54 DKGAILTGVSPVE
-67 NGLKITL
+67 NGVKLTL
-74 NQNGNPKDYI
+74 SNGDTYT

-123 DTKTDYKAVGTDGAA
+123 DAKTEWKAVGTD

-155 YYEPN
+155 YYVPN
-160 ASTGTFWEVNG
+160 PQTGTFFVYG
-171 ETKRDTGISY
+171 DGDKDAYDSGISY
-181 VSAKTLTAIW
+181 TSANVLTAIW
-191 TEDALTLNNVSGVE
+191 SEDALVLNNVKDVE
-205 GGKIVIN
+205 GGKVVIN

-236 YSFDYNPIELAKADV
+236 YSFDYNPIELEKADV
-251 TKNQIDDL
+251 TKNQIGDL

-265 NHVSIVTDAVASYY
+265 KHVSIVTDAVASYY

-286 VDTKDLSHYSLLL
+286 VDTKDLSHFSFLI

-304 LTRATSN
+304 LNTRASSN
-311 DIKITKVDKD
+311 DIKVTKVDKED
-321 NENGMIKVHF
+321 GMIKVHF

-349 ALRYKYT
+349 ALRYKYA
-356 IKKDDKEVK
+356 IKKGDKEVK

-379 KITDFSINKVA
+379 KITSFSINKVA
-390 TEGTVD
+390 AKGTVD
-396 KQDAACQT
+396 EQNASCQT
-404 LATTASDAV
+404 LASTAESAV
-413 NDVHAPVL
+413 KDVHAPVL
-421 TIPYNDEKGI
+421 SIAYNDVDGI
-431 HLDNWM
+431 HLDDWM
-437 DVHYKLNNQYSLWGG
+437 DVHYKVNNQYALWGG
-452 QTTINEQNFKLKYEL
+452 QTTINEQKFKLKYEL

-518 NSGDAIASVGYIK
+518 NSGDAVASVGYIK
-531 VEITDINATPETV
+531 VEITDVNATPETV

-557 AGNVLDGVQAITWD
+557 TGNALDKVQAITWD

-584 KSEFEANYKFVDG
+584 KSEFEANYRFVDG
-597 IQYKQNAQNGF
+597 IQYKSNAQNGF

-647 KDGDVITIWVKFA
+647 KDGDVITVWVKFA

-697 AAWHKANANTAG
+697 AAWHKANTNAAG

-720 TQNGATCEFDNL
+720 TQAGATCEFDNL
-732 VVASTFNSTLVE
+732 VVASTFNSKLVD

-807 ELATITAADGTI
+807 KLATITATDGTI
-819 NVKKNVYTKDILN
+819 SIEKNDFTKDILN
-832 KYGSVSELA
+832 KCGSVSELA

-862 NLTNKMFDV
+862 NLTNKTFDV

-880 SVSVPAMTLNNYSSM
+880 SVSVAAMTLNNYQSM
-895 TNVPVK
+895 TNIPVK

-915 YANSNSQVA
+915 WANSNPKVA
-924 FKNFYKIASIKKDGD
+924 FKDFYKIASIKKDGD

-952 EDDIKVTYNEG
+952 ESDIKVTYTPG
-963 TLAVGGNGVVSD
+963 TLAVSDGVISD
-975 FGTVS
+975 YGKVS

-999 ITYNWGTLYTNI
+999 ITYNWGTLYTDI

-1022 KKH
+1022 RKH

>member
-1 MKRKYFSALL
+1 
-11 MGALTIASVSTFTSC
+11 
-26 KDYDDDISSLQSQI
+26 
-40 DKLNEMVSKIQGQI
+40 
-54 DNGAILTSVTPVE
+54 
-67 NGLKITL
+67 
-74 NQNGNPKDYI
+74 
-84 ITNGKDG
+84 
-91 AKGEAGAAGAP
+91 
-102 GTPGKDAD
+102 
-110 VWKIGDDGYWYKN
+110 
-123 DTKTDYKAVGTDGAA
+123 
-138 GAAGTAGTPGAP
+138 
-150 GKDGK
+150 
-155 YYEPN
+155 
-160 ASTGTFWEVNG
+160 
-171 ETKRDTGISY
+171 
-181 VSAKTLTAIW
+181 
-191 TEDALTLNNVSGVE
+191 
-205 GGKIVIN
+205 
-212 LTSKL
+212 
-217 LSLVFSPKAY
+217 
-227 WEGIETIPV
+227 
-236 YSFDYNPIELAKADV
+236 
-251 TKNQIDDL
+251 
-259 GTENSG
+259 
-265 NHVSIVTDAVASYY
+265 
-279 LNPSNAS
+279 
-286 VDTKDLSHYSLLL
+286 
-299 NTADI
+299 
-304 LTRATSN
+304 
-311 DIKITKVDKD
+311 
-321 NENGMIKVHF
+321 MIKVHF

-349 ALRYKYT
+349 ALRYKYA
-356 IKKDDKEVK
+356 IKKGDKEVK

-379 KITDFSINKVA
+379 KITSFSINKVA
-390 TEGTVD
+390 AKGTVD
-396 KQDAACQT
+396 EQNASCQT
-404 LATTASDAV
+404 LATTAESAVKDA
-413 NDVHAPVL
+413 HAPVL
-421 TIPYNDEKGI
+421 SIAYNDVDGI
-431 HLDNWM
+431 HLDDWM
-437 DVHYKLNNQYSLWGG
+437 DVHYKVNNQYALWGG
-452 QTTINEQNFKLKYEL
+452 QATINEQNFKLKYEL

-531 VEITDINATPETV
+531 VEITDVNATPETV

-557 AGNVLDGVQAITWD
+557 TGNVLDKVQAITWD

-584 KSEFEANYKFVDG
+584 KSEFEANYRFVDG
-597 IQYKQNAQNGF
+597 IQYKPNAQNGF

-647 KDGDVITIWVKFA
+647 KDGDVITVWVKFA

-697 AAWHKANANTAG
+697 AAWHKANTNTAG

-720 TQNGATCEFDNL
+720 TQAGAECEFDNL
-732 VVASTFNSTLVE
+732 VVANTFNSTLVE

-750 KDQYAALAGAASV
+750 KDQYAALAGAARV
-763 TYKFAPTADQSH
+763 KYKFAPTADQSH

-789 SVSTDG
+789 SVSADG
-795 TTISASAGTVSH
+795 TTISASAGTISH

-819 NVKKNVYTKDILN
+819 NIKKNAYTMDILN

-862 NLTNKMFDV
+862 NLTNKTFDV

-880 SVSVPAMTLNNYSSM
+880 SVSVAAMTLNNYQSM

-915 YANSNSQVA
+915 WANSNPKVA
-924 FKNFYKIASIKKDGD
+924 FKDFYKIASIKKDGD

-952 EDDIKVTYNEG
+952 EKDIKVTYTPG
-963 TLAVGGNGVVSD
+963 TLAVSGGVISD
-975 FGTVS
+975 YGKVS

-999 ITYNWGTLYTNI
+999 ITYNWGTLYTDI

-1022 KKH
+1022 RKH

>member
-54 DNGAILTSVTPVE
+54 DKGAILTGVSPVE
-67 NGLKITL
+67 NGVKLTL
-74 NQNGNPKDYI
+74 SNGDSYT

-91 AKGEAGAAGAP
+91 AKGADGAAGTP

-110 VWKIGDDGYWYKN
+110 IWKIGDDGYWYKN
-123 DTKTDYKAVGTDGAA
+123 DTKTAWKAVGTDGAA

-155 YYEPN
+155 YYVPN
-160 ASTGTFWEVNG
+160 PQTGTFFVYG
-171 ETKRDTGISY
+171 DGDKDAYDSGISY
-181 VSAKTLTAIW
+181 TSANVLTAIW
-191 TEDALTLNNVSGVE
+191 SEDALVLNNVKDVE
-205 GGKIVIN
+205 GGKVVIN

-236 YSFDYNPIELAKADV
+236 YSFDYNPIELEKADV
-251 TKNQIDDL
+251 TKNQIGDL

-265 NHVSIVTDAVASYY
+265 KHVSIVTDAVASYY

-286 VDTKDLSHYSLLL
+286 VDTKDVSHYSFLI

-304 LTRATSN
+304 LNTRASSN
-311 DIKITKVDKD
+311 DIKVTKVDKED
-321 NENGMIKVHF
+321 GMIKVHF

-349 ALRYKYT
+349 ALRYKYA
-356 IKKDDKEVK
+356 IKKGDKEVK

-379 KITDFSINKVA
+379 KITSFSINKVA
-390 TEGTVD
+390 AKGTVD
-396 KQDAACQT
+396 EQNASCQT
-404 LATTASDAV
+404 LATTAESAV
-413 NDVHAPVL
+413 KDVHAPVL
-421 TIPYNDEKGI
+421 TIAYNDVDGI
-431 HLDNWM
+431 HLDDWM
-437 DVHYKLNNQYSLWGG
+437 DVHYKINNQYALWGG

-518 NSGDAIASVGYIK
+518 NSGDAVASVGYIK
-531 VEITDINATPETV
+531 VEITDVNATPETV

-557 AGNVLDGVQAITWD
+557 TGNALDKVQAITWD

-584 KSEFEANYKFVDG
+584 KSEFEANYRFVDG
-597 IQYKQNAQNGF
+597 IQYKSNAQNGF

-647 KDGDVITIWVKFA
+647 KDGDVITVWVKFA
-660 PKATARA
+660 PKSTARA

-697 AAWHKANANTAG
+697 AAWHKANTNAAG

-720 TQNGATCEFDNL
+720 TQAGATCEFDNL
-732 VVASTFNSTLVE
+732 VVASTFNSKLVD

-807 ELATITAADGTI
+807 KLATITATDGTI
-819 NVKKNVYTKDILN
+819 SIEKNDFTKDILN
-832 KYGSVSELA
+832 KCGSVSELA

-862 NLTNKMFDV
+862 NLTNKTFDV

-880 SVSVPAMTLNNYSSM
+880 SVSVAAMTLNNYQSM

-915 YANSNSQVA
+915 WANSNPKVA
-924 FKNFYKIASIKKDGD
+924 FKDFYKITSIQKYGD
-939 ITTNYSGAWKKID
+939 ITTNYSGNWKKID
-952 EDDIKVTYNEG
+952 ESDIKVTYTPA
-963 TLAVGGNGVVSD
+963 TLAVSSGVISD
-975 FGTVS
+975 YGKVS

-999 ITYNWGTLYTNI
+999 ITYNWGTLYTDI

-1022 KKH
+1022 RKH

>member
-356 IKKDDKEVK
+356 IMKDDKEVK

-1022 KKH
+1022 RKH

>member
-54 DNGAILTSVTPVE
+54 DKGAILTGVSPVE
-67 NGLKITL
+67 NGVKLTL
-74 NQNGNPKDYI
+74 SNGDTYT

-123 DTKTDYKAVGTDGAA
+123 DAKTEWKAVGTD

-155 YYEPN
+155 YYVPN
-160 ASTGTFWEVNG
+160 PQTGTFFVYG
-171 ETKRDTGISY
+171 DGDKDAYDSGISY
-181 VSAKTLTAIW
+181 TSANVLTAIW
-191 TEDALTLNNVSGVE
+191 SEDALVLNNVKDVE
-205 GGKIVIN
+205 GGKVVIN

-236 YSFDYNPIELAKADV
+236 YSFDYNPIELEKADV
-251 TKNQIDDL
+251 TKNQIGDL

-265 NHVSIVTDAVASYY
+265 KHVSIVTDAVASYY

-286 VDTKDLSHYSLLL
+286 VDTKDVSHYSFLI

-304 LTRATSN
+304 LNTRASSN
-311 DIKITKVDKD
+311 DIKVTKVDKED
-321 NENGMIKVHF
+321 GMIKVHF

-349 ALRYKYT
+349 ALRYKYA
-356 IKKDDKEVK
+356 IKKGDKEVK

-379 KITDFSINKVA
+379 KITSFSINKVA
-390 TEGTVD
+390 AKGTVD
-396 KQDAACQT
+396 EQNASCQT
-404 LATTASDAV
+404 LATTAESAV
-413 NDVHAPVL
+413 KDVHAPVL
-421 TIPYNDEKGI
+421 SIAYNDVDGI
-431 HLDNWM
+431 HLDDWM
-437 DVHYKLNNQYSLWGG
+437 DVHYKVNNQYALWGG
-452 QTTINEQNFKLKYEL
+452 QTTINEQKFKLKYEL

-518 NSGDAIASVGYIK
+518 NSGDAVASVGYIK
-531 VEITDINATPETV
+531 VEITDVNATPETV

-557 AGNVLDGVQAITWD
+557 TGNALDKVQAITWD

-584 KSEFEANYKFVDG
+584 KSEFEANYRFVDG
-597 IQYKQNAQNGF
+597 IQYKSNAQNGF

-647 KDGDVITIWVKFA
+647 KDGDVITVWVKFA
-660 PKATARA
+660 PKSTARA

-697 AAWHKANANTAG
+697 AAWHKANTNAAG

-720 TQNGATCEFDNL
+720 TQAGATCEFDNL
-732 VVASTFNSTLVE
+732 VVASTFNSKLVD
-744 IVKNQI
+744 IVKKQI
-750 KDQYAALAGAASV
+750 ENQYAALAGAASV

-795 TTISASAGTVSH
+795 TTISASAGTVSRK
-807 ELATITAADGTI
+807 LATITATDGTI
-819 NVKKNVYTKDILN
+819 SIEKNDFTKDILN

-862 NLTNKMFDV
+862 NLTNKTFDV

-880 SVSVPAMTLNNYSSM
+880 SVSVAAMTLNNYQSM

-915 YANSNSQVA
+915 WANSNPKVA
-924 FKNFYKIASIKKDGD
+924 FKDFYKIASIKKDGD
-939 ITTNYSGAWKKID
+939 ITTNYSGSWKKID
-952 EDDIKVTYNEG
+952 ESDIKVTYTPG
-963 TLAVGGNGVVSD
+963 TLAVSGGVISD
-975 FGTVS
+975 YGKVS

-999 ITYNWGTLYTNI
+999 ITYNWGTLYTDI

-1022 KKH
+1022 RKH

>member
-54 DNGAILTSVTPVE
+54 DKGAILTGVSPVE
-67 NGLKITL
+67 NGVKLTL
-74 NQNGNPKDYI
+74 SNGDSYT

-91 AKGEAGAAGAP
+91 AKGADGAAGAP

-110 VWKIGDDGYWYKN
+110 VWKIGEDGYWYKN

-138 GAAGTAGTPGAP
+138 GAAGTAGTPGAA

-155 YYEPN
+155 YYVPN
-160 ASTGTFWEVNG
+160 PQTGTFFVYG
-171 ETKRDTGISY
+171 DGDKDAYDSGISY
-181 VSAKTLTAIW
+181 TSANVLTAIW
-191 TEDALTLNNVSGVE
+191 SEDALVLNNVKDVE
-205 GGKIVIN
+205 GGKVVIN

-236 YSFDYNPIELAKADV
+236 YSFDYNPIELEKADV
-251 TKNQIDDL
+251 TKNQIGDL

-265 NHVSIVTDAVASYY
+265 KHVSIVTDAVASYY

-286 VDTKDLSHYSLLL
+286 VDTKDVSHYSFLI

-304 LTRATSN
+304 LNTRASSN
-311 DIKITKVDKD
+311 DIKVTKVDKED
-321 NENGMIKVHF
+321 GMIKVHF

-349 ALRYKYT
+349 ALRYKYA
-356 IKKDDKEVK
+356 IKKGDKEVK

-379 KITDFSINKVA
+379 KITSFSINKVA
-390 TEGTVD
+390 AKGTVD
-396 KQDAACQT
+396 EQNASCQT
-404 LATTASDAV
+404 LATTAESAV
-413 NDVHAPVL
+413 KDVHAPVL
-421 TIPYNDEKGI
+421 SIAYNDVDGI
-431 HLDNWM
+431 HLDDWM
-437 DVHYKLNNQYSLWGG
+437 DVHYKVNNQYALWGG
-452 QTTINEQNFKLKYEL
+452 QTTINEQKFKLKYEL

-518 NSGDAIASVGYIK
+518 NSGDAVASVGYIK
-531 VEITDINATPETV
+531 VEITDVNATPETV

-557 AGNVLDGVQAITWD
+557 TGNALDKVQAITWD

-584 KSEFEANYKFVDG
+584 KSEFEANYRFVDG
-597 IQYKQNAQNGF
+597 IQYKSNAQNGF

-647 KDGDVITIWVKFA
+647 KDGDVITVWVKFA
-660 PKATARA
+660 PKSTARA

-697 AAWHKANANTAG
+697 AAWHKANTNAAG

-720 TQNGATCEFDNL
+720 TQAGATCEFDNL
-732 VVASTFNSTLVE
+732 VVASTFNSKLVD

-807 ELATITAADGTI
+807 KLATITATDGTI
-819 NVKKNVYTKDILN
+819 SIEKNDFTKDILN
-832 KYGSVSELA
+832 KCGSVSELA

-862 NLTNKMFDV
+862 NLTNKTFDV

-880 SVSVPAMTLNNYSSM
+880 SVSVAAMTLNNYQSM
-895 TNVPVK
+895 TNIPVK

-915 YANSNSQVA
+915 WANSNPKVA
-924 FKNFYKIASIKKDGD
+924 FKDFYKIASIKKDGD

-952 EDDIKVTYNEG
+952 ESDIKVTYTPG
-963 TLAVGGNGVVSD
+963 TLAVSDGVISD
-975 FGTVS
+975 YGKVS

-999 ITYNWGTLYTNI
+999 ITYNWGTLYTDI

-1022 KKH
+1022 RKH

>member
-26 KDYDDDISSLQSQI
+26 KDYDDDISGLQKQI
-40 DKLNEMVSKIQGQI
+40 DDLNKIVKDIQSQI

-647 KDGDVITIWVKFA
+647 KDDDVITIWVKFA

-1022 KKH
+1022 RKH

>member
-54 DNGAILTSVTPVE
+54 DKGAILTGVSPVE
-67 NGLKITL
+67 NGVKLTL
-74 NQNGNPKDYI
+74 SNGDSYT

-91 AKGEAGAAGAP
+91 AKGADGAAGTP

-110 VWKIGDDGYWYKN
+110 IWKIGDDGYWYKN
-123 DTKTDYKAVGTDGAA
+123 DAKTDWKAVGTDGAA

-155 YYEPN
+155 YYVPN
-160 ASTGTFWEVNG
+160 PQTGTFFVYG
-171 ETKRDTGISY
+171 DGDKDAYDSGISY
-181 VSAKTLTAIW
+181 TSANVLTAIW
-191 TEDALTLNNVSGVE
+191 SEDALVLNNVKDVE
-205 GGKIVIN
+205 GGKVVIN

-236 YSFDYNPIELAKADV
+236 YSFDYNPIELEKADV
-251 TKNQIDDL
+251 TKNQIGDL

-265 NHVSIVTDAVASYY
+265 KHVSIVTDAVASYY

-286 VDTKDLSHYSLLL
+286 VDTKDVSHYSFLI

-304 LTRATSN
+304 LNTRASSN
-311 DIKITKVDKD
+311 DIKVTKVDKED
-321 NENGMIKVHF
+321 GMIKVHF

-349 ALRYKYT
+349 ALRYKYA
-356 IKKDDKEVK
+356 IKKGDKEVK

-379 KITDFSINKVA
+379 KITSFSINKVA
-390 TEGTVD
+390 AKGTVD
-396 KQDAACQT
+396 EQNASCQT
-404 LATTASDAV
+404 LATTAESAV
-413 NDVHAPVL
+413 KDVHAPVL
-421 TIPYNDEKGI
+421 SIAYNDVDGI
-431 HLDNWM
+431 HLDDWM
-437 DVHYKLNNQYSLWGG
+437 DVHYKVNNQYALWGG
-452 QTTINEQNFKLKYEL
+452 QTTINEQKFKLKYEL

-518 NSGDAIASVGYIK
+518 NSGDAVASVGYIK
-531 VEITDINATPETV
+531 VEITDVNATPETV

-557 AGNVLDGVQAITWD
+557 TGNALDKVQAITWD

-584 KSEFEANYKFVDG
+584 KSEFEANYRFVDG
-597 IQYKQNAQNGF
+597 IQYKSNAQNGF

-647 KDGDVITIWVKFA
+647 KDGDVITVWVKFA
-660 PKATARA
+660 PKSTARA

-697 AAWHKANANTAG
+697 AAWHKANTNAAG

-720 TQNGATCEFDNL
+720 TQAGATCEFDNL
-732 VVASTFNSTLVE
+732 VVASTFNSKLVD
-744 IVKNQI
+744 IVKKQI
-750 KDQYAALAGAASV
+750 ENQYAALAGSASV

-795 TTISASAGTVSH
+795 TTISASAGTVSRK
-807 ELATITAADGTI
+807 LATITATDGTI
-819 NVKKNVYTKDILN
+819 SIEKNDFTKDILN

-862 NLTNKMFDV
+862 NLTNKTFDV

-880 SVSVPAMTLNNYSSM
+880 SVSVADMTLNNYQSM

-915 YANSNSQVA
+915 WTNSNPKVA
-924 FKNFYKIASIKKDGD
+924 FKDFYQIASIKKDGD

-952 EDDIKVTYNEG
+952 ESDIKVTYTPA
-963 TLAVGGNGVVSD
+963 TLAVSGGVISD
-975 FGTVS
+975 YGKVS

-999 ITYNWGTLYTNI
+999 ITYNWGTLYTDI

-1022 KKH
+1022 RKH

>member
-251 TKNQIDDL
+251 AKNQIDDL

-1022 KKH
+1022 RKH

>member
-217 LSLVFSPKAY
+217 LSLVFGPKAY

-1022 KKH
+1022 RKH

>member
-819 NVKKNVYTKDILN
+819 NVKKNVYTMDILN

-1022 KKH
+1022 RKH

>member
-54 DNGAILTSVTPVE
+54 DKGAILTGVSPVE
-67 NGLKITL
+67 NGVKLTL
-74 NQNGNPKDYI
+74 SNGDSYT

-123 DTKTDYKAVGTDGAA
+123 EAKTEWKAVGTDGAA
-138 GAAGTAGTPGAP
+138 GAAGAAGTPGAA

-155 YYEPN
+155 YYVPN
-160 ASTGTFWEVNG
+160 PQTGTFFVYG
-171 ETKRDTGISY
+171 DGDKDAYDSGVSY
-181 VSAKTLTAIW
+181 TSANVLTAIW
-191 TEDALTLNNVSGVE
+191 SEDALVLNNVKDVE
-205 GGKIVIN
+205 GGKVVIN

-236 YSFDYNPIELAKADV
+236 YSFDYNPIELEKADV
-251 TKNQIDDL
+251 TKNQIGDL

-265 NHVSIVTDAVASYY
+265 KHVSIVTDAVASYY

-286 VDTKDLSHYSLLL
+286 VDTKDVSHYSFLI

-304 LTRATSN
+304 LNTRASSN
-311 DIKITKVDKD
+311 DIKVTKVDKED
-321 NENGMIKVHF
+321 GMIKVHF

-349 ALRYKYT
+349 ALRYKYA
-356 IKKDDKEVK
+356 IKKGDKEVK

-379 KITDFSINKVA
+379 KITSFSINKVA
-390 TEGTVD
+390 AKGTVD
-396 KQDAACQT
+396 EQNASCQT
-404 LATTASDAV
+404 LASTAESAV
-413 NDVHAPVL
+413 KDVHAPVL
-421 TIPYNDEKGI
+421 SIAYNDVDGI
-431 HLDNWM
+431 HLDDWM
-437 DVHYKLNNQYSLWGG
+437 DVHYKVNNQYALWGG
-452 QTTINEQNFKLKYEL
+452 QTTINEQKFKLKYEL

-518 NSGDAIASVGYIK
+518 NSGDAVASVGYIK
-531 VEITDINATPETV
+531 VEITDVNATPETV

-557 AGNVLDGVQAITWD
+557 TGNALDKVQAITWD

-584 KSEFEANYKFVDG
+584 KSEFEANYRFVDG
-597 IQYKQNAQNGF
+597 IQYKSNAQNGF

-647 KDGDVITIWVKFA
+647 KDGDVITVWVKFA
-660 PKATARA
+660 PKSTARA

-682 HNTPTATIKDSDKKA
+682 NNTPTATIKDTDKKA
-697 AAWHKANANTAG
+697 AAWHKANTNAVG

-720 TQNGATCEFDNL
+720 TQVGATCEFDNL
-732 VVASTFNSTLVE
+732 VVANTFNSSLVS
-744 IVKNQI
+744 IVKKQI
-750 KDQYAALAGAASV
+750 ENQYAALAGAASV

-775 KTFYGAKSNTKYDI
+775 KTFYGAKSNTEYKI

-795 TTISASAGTVSH
+795 SSISASAGAVSRK
-807 ELATITAADGTI
+807 LATITAGNGTI
-819 NVKKNVYTKDILN
+819 SIEKNDFTKDILN

-862 NLTNKMFDV
+862 NLTNKTFDV

-880 SVSVPAMTLNNYSSM
+880 SVSVAAMTLNNYQSM

-915 YANSNSQVA
+915 WANSNPKVA
-924 FKNFYKIASIKKDGD
+924 FKDFYKIASIEKYGD
-939 ITTNYSGAWKKID
+939 ITTNYSGSWKKID
-952 EDDIKVTYNEG
+952 ENDIKVTYTPA
-963 TLAVGGNGVVSD
+963 TLAVSGGVISD
-975 FGTVS
+975 YGKVS

-999 ITYNWGTLYTNI
+999 ITYNWGTLYTDI
-1011 QFHVNPASAAA
+1011 EFHVNPASAAA
-1022 KKH
+1022 RKH

>member
-54 DNGAILTSVTPVE
+54 DKGAILTGVSPVE
-67 NGLKITL
+67 NGVKLTL
-74 NQNGNPKDYI
+74 SNGDTYT

-91 AKGEAGAAGAP
+91 AKGADGAAGAP

-110 VWKIGDDGYWYKN
+110 IWKIGDDGYWYKN
-123 DTKTDYKAVGTDGAA
+123 DAKTDWKAVGTDGAA

-155 YYEPN
+155 YYVPN
-160 ASTGTFWEVNG
+160 PQTGTFFVYG
-171 ETKRDTGISY
+171 DGDKDAYDSGISY
-181 VSAKTLTAIW
+181 TSANVLTAIW
-191 TEDALTLNNVSGVE
+191 SEDALVLNNVKDVE
-205 GGKIVIN
+205 GGKVVIN

-236 YSFDYNPIELAKADV
+236 YSFDYNPIELEKADV
-251 TKNQIDDL
+251 TKNQIGDL

-265 NHVSIVTDAVASYY
+265 KHVSIVTDAVASYY

-286 VDTKDLSHYSLLL
+286 VDTKDVSHYSFLI

-304 LTRATSN
+304 LNTRASSN
-311 DIKITKVDKD
+311 DIKVTKVDKED
-321 NENGMIKVHF
+321 GMIKVHF

-349 ALRYKYT
+349 ALRYKYA
-356 IKKDDKEVK
+356 IKKGDKEVK

-379 KITDFSINKVA
+379 KITSFSINKVA
-390 TEGTVD
+390 AKGTVD
-396 KQDAACQT
+396 EQNASCQT
-404 LATTASDAV
+404 LATTAESAV
-413 NDVHAPVL
+413 KDVHAPVL
-421 TIPYNDEKGI
+421 SIAYNDVDGI
-431 HLDNWM
+431 HLDDWM
-437 DVHYKLNNQYSLWGG
+437 DVHYKVNNQYALWGG
-452 QTTINEQNFKLKYEL
+452 QTTINEQKFKLKYEL

-518 NSGDAIASVGYIK
+518 NSGDAVASVGYIK
-531 VEITDINATPETV
+531 VEITDVNATPETV

-557 AGNVLDGVQAITWD
+557 TGNALDKVQAITWD

-584 KSEFEANYKFVDG
+584 KSEFEANYRFVDG
-597 IQYKQNAQNGF
+597 IQYKSNAQNGF

-647 KDGDVITIWVKFA
+647 KDGDVITVWVKFA
-660 PKATARA
+660 PKSTARA

-697 AAWHKANANTAG
+697 AAWHKANTNAAG

-720 TQNGATCEFDNL
+720 TQAGATCEFDNL
-732 VVASTFNSTLVE
+732 VVASTFNSKLVD
-744 IVKNQI
+744 IVKKQI
-750 KDQYAALAGAASV
+750 ENQYAALAGSASV

-795 TTISASAGTVSH
+795 TTISASAGTVSRK
-807 ELATITAADGTI
+807 LATITATDGTI
-819 NVKKNVYTKDILN
+819 SIEKNDFTKDILN

-862 NLTNKMFDV
+862 NLTNKTFDV

-880 SVSVPAMTLNNYSSM
+880 SVSVADMTLNNYQSM

-915 YANSNSQVA
+915 WANSNPKVA
-924 FKNFYKIASIKKDGD
+924 FKDFYKIASIKKDGD
-939 ITTNYSGAWKKID
+939 ITTNYSGSWKKID
-952 EDDIKVTYNEG
+952 ESDIKVTYTPA
-963 TLAVGGNGVVSD
+963 TLAVSGGVISD
-975 FGTVS
+975 YGKVS

-999 ITYNWGTLYTNI
+999 ITYNWGTLYTDI

-1022 KKH
+1022 RKH

>member
-1022 KKH
+1022 RKH

>member
-123 DTKTDYKAVGTDGAA
+123 DTKTDYKAVGTD

-1022 KKH
+1022 RKH

>member
-54 DNGAILTSVTPVE
+54 DKGAILTGVSPVE
-67 NGLKITL
+67 NGVKLTL
-74 NQNGNPKDYI
+74 SNGDSYT

-91 AKGEAGAAGAP
+91 AKGADGAAGAP

-110 VWKIGDDGYWYKN
+110 VWKIGEDGYWYKN

-138 GAAGTAGTPGAP
+138 GAAGTAGTPGAA

-155 YYEPN
+155 YYVPN
-160 ASTGTFWEVNG
+160 PQTGTFFVYG
-171 ETKRDTGISY
+171 DGDKDAYDSGISY
-181 VSAKTLTAIW
+181 TSANVLTAIW
-191 TEDALTLNNVSGVE
+191 SEDALVLNNVKDVE
-205 GGKIVIN
+205 GGKVVIN

-236 YSFDYNPIELAKADV
+236 YSFDYNPIELEKADV
-251 TKNQIDDL
+251 TKNQIGDL

-265 NHVSIVTDAVASYY
+265 KHVSIVTDAVASYY

-286 VDTKDLSHYSLLL
+286 VDTKDVSHYSFLI

-304 LTRATSN
+304 LNTRASSN
-311 DIKITKVDKD
+311 DIKVTKVDKED
-321 NENGMIKVHF
+321 GMIKVHF

-349 ALRYKYT
+349 ALRYKYA
-356 IKKDDKEVK
+356 IKKGDKEVK

-379 KITDFSINKVA
+379 KITSFSINKVA
-390 TEGTVD
+390 AKGTVD
-396 KQDAACQT
+396 EQNASCQT
-404 LATTASDAV
+404 LATTAESAV
-413 NDVHAPVL
+413 KDVHAPVL
-421 TIPYNDEKGI
+421 SIAYNDVDGI
-431 HLDNWM
+431 HLDDWM
-437 DVHYKLNNQYSLWGG
+437 DVHYKVNNQYALWGG
-452 QTTINEQNFKLKYEL
+452 QTTINEQKFKLKYEL

-518 NSGDAIASVGYIK
+518 NSGDAVASVGYIK
-531 VEITDINATPETV
+531 VEITDVNATPETV

-557 AGNVLDGVQAITWD
+557 TGNALDKVQAITWD

-584 KSEFEANYKFVDG
+584 KSEFEANYRFVDG
-597 IQYKQNAQNGF
+597 IQYKSNAQNGF

-647 KDGDVITIWVKFA
+647 KDGDVITVWVKFA
-660 PKATARA
+660 PKSTARA

-697 AAWHKANANTAG
+697 AAWHKANTNAAG

-720 TQNGATCEFDNL
+720 TQAGATCEFDNL
-732 VVASTFNSTLVE
+732 VVASTFNSKLVD
-744 IVKNQI
+744 IVKKQI
-750 KDQYAALAGAASV
+750 ENQYAALAGSASV

-795 TTISASAGTVSH
+795 TTISASAGTVSRK
-807 ELATITAADGTI
+807 LATITATDGTI
-819 NVKKNVYTKDILN
+819 SIEKNDFTKDILN

-862 NLTNKMFDV
+862 NLTNKTFDV

-880 SVSVPAMTLNNYSSM
+880 SVSVADMTLNNYQSM

-915 YANSNSQVA
+915 WANSNPKVA
-924 FKNFYKIASIKKDGD
+924 FKDFYKIASIKKDGD

-952 EDDIKVTYNEG
+952 ESDIKVTYTPA
-963 TLAVGGNGVVSD
+963 TLAVSGGVISD
-975 FGTVS
+975 YGKVS

-999 ITYNWGTLYTNI
+999 ITYNWGTLYTDI

-1022 KKH
+1022 RKH

>member
-91 AKGEAGAAGAP
+91 AKGEAGAAGVP

-1022 KKH
+1022 RKH